1 MSEQSSNPE
10 TYTHDRNYLTGKLV
24 IAMPHLEDSR
34 FYQAVIYI
42 CGHDE
47 TGGMGIMVNKPLSS
61 VKYTDLLD
69 QLSIIYPSTVP
80 DLPIHY
86 GGPVEIGR
94 GFVLHTAEYMTD
106 SSTLINDNLA
116 LTATLDILRAIAFGT
131 GPVKHLMALGY
142 VGWGAF
148 QLEQEIQNNGWI
160 VIDASEDL
168 IFTAEIDSIWKSA
181 MASIGVNPNNMSLD
195 YGHA

>member
-1 MSEQSSNPE
+1 VSEQSSNPE
-10 TYTHDRNYLTGKLV
+10 TYSQDRSYLTGKLV

-47 TGGMGIMVNKPLSS
+47 TGAMGIMVNKPLSS
-61 VKYTDLLD
+61 VNYTDLLD
-69 QLSIIYPSTVP
+69 QLSIHYPPTVP
-80 DLPIHY
+80 NLPIHY

-160 VIDASEDL
+160 VIDVAEDL
-168 IFTAEIDSIWKSA
+168 IFTTEIDTIWKSA
-181 MASIGVNPNNMSLD
+181 MASIGVNPNNISLD